1 MPYRM
6 RDRRGHHH
14 EAATLFVNI
23 YVRKFISLQIAT
35 NNAAADEP
43 HIIRN
48 AQRQD
53 AILGGS
59 WIQPRRLF
67 GNSVR
72 GLQTDCLRLAGE
84 YGL

>member
-1 MPYRM
+1 M
-6 RDRRGHHH
+6 RDKRGHHH

-23 YVRKFISLQIAT
+23 YVCKFTSLQIAT
-35 NNAAADEP
+35 NNVPANEP
-43 HIIRN
+43 HMIRS

-53 AILGGS
+53 ATLVGS
-59 WIQPRRLF
+59 WVQPRRLF